1 MRVLLTGGNGLLG
14 RYLIKELIKSNI
26 SFYAPTSNEC
36 DIIDLSQ
43 INLMVFNYKPDIVIH
58 CAAIAKYKDVEL
70 DPQKALRTNVEGTCN
85 ITNACMTNNTRLV
98 YISTS
103 HIFDGQKGNYTTS
116 DPINPLTKYAKT
128 KAAGE
133 YTVGVHDNSLIIRT
147 EFCEPIFP
155 FEYAY
160 IDKWSSK
167 EYVDILAPQIL
178 NACLSSQKGI
188 IHLGGK
194 RKTFYDFALIRNP
207 KVKKGSIEDIKKT
220 SKVPILVD
228 TSLVSS

>member
-14 RYLIKELIKSNI
+14 RHLIKELIKSNI
-26 SFYAPTSNEC
+26 SFYAPTRNEC

-147 EFCEPIFP
+147 EFCESIFP

-178 NACLSSQKGI
+178 DASLSNQKGI
-188 IHLGGK
+188 LHLGGK
-194 RKTFYDFALIRNP
+194 RKSFYDFALIRNP
-207 KVKKGSIEDIKKT
+207 KIKKGSIEDIKKT

-228 TSLVSS
+228 TSLVYS

>member
-14 RYLIKELIKSNI
+14 RHLIKELIKSNI
-26 SFYAPTSNEC
+26 SFYAPTRNEC

-147 EFCEPIFP
+147 EFCESIFP

>member
-1 MRVLLTGGNGLLG
+1 MRVLLTGGSGLLG
-14 RYLIKELIKSNI
+14 KYLIKELTKSNI
-26 SFYAPTSNEC
+26 SYLAPTSDEC

-43 INLMVFNYKPDIVIH
+43 VTKMLFNYEPDIVIH

-70 DPQKALRTNVEGTCN
+70 DPQKALRTNIEGTCN
-85 ITNACMTNNTRLV
+85 ITNACMTNNVRLV

-103 HIFDGQKGNYTTS
+103 HVFDGQKGNYTTLDS
-116 DPINPLTKYAKT
+116 INPLTKYAKT

-133 YTVGVHDNSLIIRT
+133 YTVQVHDNSLIIRT

-160 IDKWSSK
+160 TDKWSSK

-178 NACLSSQKGI
+178 NICLSDQKGI
-188 IHLGGK
+188 VHLGGK
-194 RKTFYDFALIRNP
+194 RKTFYDFALIRNS

-228 TSLVSS
+228 TSLAYN

>member
-1 MRVLLTGGNGLLG
+1 MRVLLTGGSGLLG
-14 RYLIKELIKSNI
+14 KYLIKELTKSNI
-26 SFYAPTSNEC
+26 SFFAPTSDEC
-36 DIIDLSQ
+36 NIIDLSQ
-43 INLMVFNYKPDIVIH
+43 ISKIISTYEPNIVIH

-70 DPQKALRTNVEGTCN
+70 DPQKALRTNIEGTCN

-103 HIFDGQKGNYTTS
+103 HVFDGQKGNYTTL

-133 YTVGVHDNSLIIRT
+133 YTVQVHDNSLIIRT
-147 EFCEPIFP
+147 EFCEPTFP

-178 NACLSSQKGI
+178 NACLGNQKGI

-228 TSLVSS
+228 TSLAYS